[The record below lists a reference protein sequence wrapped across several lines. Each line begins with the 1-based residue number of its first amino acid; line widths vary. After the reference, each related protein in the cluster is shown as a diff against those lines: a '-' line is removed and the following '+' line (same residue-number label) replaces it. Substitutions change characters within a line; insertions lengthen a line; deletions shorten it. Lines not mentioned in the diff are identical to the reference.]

1 MSDKVYVVAIE
12 QIWLGDVVAI
22 ENGTARRLRP
32 EDEPLYFISLSNS
45 NDLVWDVQESEDE

>member
-1 MSDKVYVVAIE
+1 MSDKVYVVALE

-45 NDLVWDVQESEDE
+45 NDVVWDVQESEDE